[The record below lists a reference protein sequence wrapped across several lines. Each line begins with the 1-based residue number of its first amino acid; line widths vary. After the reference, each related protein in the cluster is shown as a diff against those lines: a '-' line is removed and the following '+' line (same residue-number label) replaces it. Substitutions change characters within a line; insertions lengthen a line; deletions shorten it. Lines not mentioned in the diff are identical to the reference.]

1 MLKNNEKM
9 PHLSKDPITIKDND
23 ISKEQKELMGYKI
36 KDDTFIVS
44 DIDESN
50 SGITKNL
57 MDKLKQNKEDAK
69 EPEEENKQAD
79 KPIEEKKEETTTTV
93 SEYKKDEDKKPEEAP
108 KDVEEKKVEAPKVD
122 EI

>member
-9 PHLSKDPITIKDND
+9 PHLSKDPITIKDDD

-36 KDDTFIVS
+36 KDDTFIVT
-44 DIDESN
+44 DIDVDESR

-69 EPEEENKQAD
+69 EPEEEKKEAD
-79 KPIEEKKEETTTTV
+79 KPIEEKQEEATV
-93 SEYKKDEDKKPEEAP
+93 SEDGEE
-108 KDVEEKKVEAPKVD
+108 
-122 EI
+122 

>member
-9 PHLSKDPITIKDND
+9 PHLSKDPITIKDDD

-57 MDKLKQNKEDAK
+57 MDKLKQNKEDVK
-69 EPEEENKQAD
+69 EPEEENKEAD
-79 KPIEEKKEETTTTV
+79 KPIEEKKEETTV
-93 SEYKKDEDKKPEEAP
+93 SEDGEE
-108 KDVEEKKVEAPKVD
+108 
-122 EI
+122 